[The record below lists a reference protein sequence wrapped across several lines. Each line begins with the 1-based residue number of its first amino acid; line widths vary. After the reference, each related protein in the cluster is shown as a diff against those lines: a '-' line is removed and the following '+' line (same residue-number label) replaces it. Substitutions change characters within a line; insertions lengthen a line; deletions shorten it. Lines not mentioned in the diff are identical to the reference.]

1 MAGQTEKRTVKK
13 RRNWIWIVV
22 VVIVLACAGAAIMVN
37 RARNQV
43 LENLPQ
49 SGDVVEA
56 TLGDL
61 AESAS
66 ASGQIVAGREADLS
80 LATSGTVRSVLVE
93 VGDTVAAG
101 DLLVQLDDAALQ
113 RNVATAEQDLIIAQ
127 ANLATLYE
135 GASAA
140 QIASAEAS
148 VASAQAALADLQAGP
163 SATEIAA
170 SEASLRAAEANL
182 LAAQDRLSAAATIG
196 SQADILSA
204 EASLTDAQEQ
214 QRSAY
219 DTWVRVADCEEDGQ
233 GGYNCTLP
241 DSDFATTVNLNLEA
255 ANANLAAAEARLAAL
270 RSPNSSSVASAQAGV
285 ASSQAQLD
293 SAQAAH
299 ESLLLGASESE
310 IAAAEADLAQARATL
325 AGLMAGPAGSTITS
339 TETRLAQAQTGLDNA
354 RNALAEAALV
364 APFGGIVT
372 DVYVS
377 VGEQA
382 SGVAVTLVD
391 TSSYEVVLHVD
402 EVDIGAL
409 ALGQAANVTLESFP
423 DETIAS
429 EIVAIAPNAAT
440 GSDGIVSFEVRLG
453 LATAEV
459 PLRVGM
465 TANAAL
471 ITAERENVLLVPNAA
486 ITADRENGKF
496 YVNRLTGTDE
506 NGVQQFEQVEV
517 TIGLR
522 DDDNTNVV
530 SGLSIGDQVLVGQ
543 LATPTFDFGGGPFGG
558 GD

>member
-13 RRNWIWIVV
+13 RRTWIWIVIVAVILVCGVAAV
-22 VVIVLACAGAAIMVN
+22 VVN
-37 RARNQV
+37 RTRNQV

-56 TLGDL
+56 ALGDL

-80 LATSGTVRSVLVE
+80 LATSGNVSAVFVD

-101 DLLVQLDDAALQ
+101 DLLVQLDDAALA
-113 RNVATAEQDLIIAQ
+113 RNAATAEQDLIIAQ
-127 ANLATLYE
+127 ANLDALYD

-140 QIASAEAS
+140 QIASAEAA
-148 VASAQAALADLQAGP
+148 VASAAAALADLQAGP

-170 SEASLRAAEANL
+170 SEASVRAAEANL
-182 LAAQDRLSAAATIG
+182 LAAQERLQAAYTAG
-196 SQADILSA
+196 DEADILSA
-204 EASLTDAQEQ
+204 EAALVDAQEQ
-214 QRSAY
+214 QKSAH
-219 DTWVRVADCEEDGQ
+219 DTWVRVADCEYDGQ
-233 GGYNCTLP
+233 GNYDCTLP
-241 DSDFATTVNLNLEA
+241 DSDFATTVDLNLQV
-255 ANANLAAAEARLAAL
+255 ANANLAAAEARLATL
-270 RSPNSSSVASAQAGV
+270 QSPNSSSVASAAASVASAQAG
-285 ASSQAQLD
+285 LD

-299 ESLLLGASESE
+299 ESLLLGATESE
-310 IAAAEADLAQARATL
+310 IVAAAADLANAEATL
-325 AGLMAGPAGSTITS
+325 AGLLAGPAGSTITS
-339 TETRLAQAQTGLDNA
+339 METRLAQAQTALDNA
-354 RNALAEAALV
+354 QNAVADAALM
-364 APFGGIVT
+364 APFAGIVT
-372 DVYVS
+372 DVYVT

-382 SGVAVTLVD
+382 SGVAITLVD

-423 DETIAS
+423 DENIAS
-429 EIVAIAPNAAT
+429 EIVAIAPNATT
-440 GSDGIVSFEVRLG
+440 GADGIVSFEVRLG
-453 LATAEV
+453 LTTAAV

-471 ITAERENVLLVPNAA
+471 ITAERDNVLLVPNAA

-506 NGVQQFEQVEV
+506 NGSQQFEQVEV

-543 LATPTFDFGGGPFGG
+543 LTTPTFDFGGGPFGG
-558 GD
+558 GE